1 MPPGS
6 PLKRRIDDG
15 GDDATVFAAARL
27 HAAHG
32 LRDGL
37 LRASGRRPRPSPTT
51 SIRHVRSAGS
61 HARRACRSHKEL
73 PEYARAKTGFADYLT
88 MLMLEERLAPVLL
101 EDGDVDGERQRKL
114 RLLDEYNA
122 LLDKV
127 VHGGG
132 VEGECMFRA
141 PARTPC

>member
-6 PLKRRIDDG
+6 PLKRRIDDV
-15 GDDATVFAAARL
+15 GDDATASPPP
-27 HAAHG
+27 HG
-32 LRDGL
+32 RMRRTASSSDDDEHSPRTYWLGL
-37 LRASGRRPRPSPTT
+37 TRGERADLTKNYLNMLLLER
-51 SIRHVRSAGS
+51 
-61 HARRACRSHKEL
+61 KNL
-73 PEYARAKTGFADYLT
+73 GFADYLT

-101 EDGDVDGERQRKL
+101 EDGDADRERQRKL

-132 VEGECMFRA
+132 VR
-141 PARTPC
+141 

>member
-15 GDDATVFAAARL
+15 GDDATASPPP
-27 HAAHG
+27 HG
-32 LRDGL
+32 RMRRTASRDGL
-37 LRASGRRPRPSPTT
+37 LRAWLGGGDCGASSDDDEHSPRTYWL
-51 SIRHVRSAGS
+51 GL
-61 HARRACRSHKEL
+61 ARGERADLTKNYLNMLLLERKNL
-73 PEYARAKTGFADYLT
+73 GFADYLT

-101 EDGDVDGERQRKL
+101 EDGDADGERQRKL

-132 VEGECMFRA
+132 VR
-141 PARTPC
+141 

>member
-6 PLKRRIDDG
+6 PLKRRIDEV
-15 GDDATVFAAARL
+15 GDDVTASPPP
-27 HAAHG
+27 HG
-32 LRDGL
+32 RMRRTASRDGL
-37 LRASGRRPRPSPTT
+37 LRAAVAATAASSSDDDEHSPRTYWLGLT
-51 SIRHVRSAGS
+51 RGE
-61 HARRACRSHKEL
+61 RADLTKNYLNMLLLERKNL
-73 PEYARAKTGFADYLT
+73 GFADYLT

-101 EDGDVDGERQRKL
+101 EDGDADRERQRKL

-132 VEGECMFRA
+132 LR
-141 PARTPC
+141 